1 MQRTEKHQSKN
12 RGLLGL
18 RAGCLLALLQM
29 ATAVSAYEGD
39 GYRDFLID
47 RGYLKEAE
55 IVRKDD
61 QVHYCYPVVSN
72 QMKPEDQ
79 QAWRDLAVQS
89 VSAVVSG
96 GEGLTYIA
104 WSEGGDFRSR
114 VYLKAIDTAGRTL
127 WGPIAADAS
136 IAPQEDLQLIPR
148 GADGVVLSWVETPY
162 DCTEQQQPQ
171 IRFKAQKF
179 DRSGKRLWGEHG
191 VTLHES
197 PWRYRYQLLPS
208 GATAVTGV
216 WFGWDDEGAN
226 IYLQR
231 IDDAGKRHWPEQAKK
246 VQIKG
251 QSDFDQLR
259 VVPTSDGGL
268 MLSRASHLMT
278 KEEGSPLAI
287 PISRTGEFRWT
298 LKGGHYGAELDP
310 YRMQADAA
318 GTTFFG
324 NLTARHYKDRH
335 LAVLR
340 LDSEGMVAWQTVLDD
355 KVGIPEYDYDKGEIR
370 RFVSDGAGGV
380 IAIWIKNGNEDSLFL
395 AQHVDKD
402 GKVLWE
408 KPVVLGNARIGAR
421 LDAAPDGS
429 GGAFVTWITYDM
441 ARGRQWPE
449 KSAIIFQDIRIQ
461 RVDSTG
467 ALTWDKP
474 AFVAGNIGKTGMGD
488 TPTIASDG
496 EHGAIVAWIDGRAGF
511 EIAPMS
517 EEDKF
522 EESDIPDP
530 QITSAIYAQRICA
543 SGEMMWQ
550 DDGIDVGAPKASPMT
565 CLERTSDLPIVGALA
580 VNLRTA
586 PSLTSE
592 VLKPLY
598 RSTELR
604 VLERS
609 DNCETINGRPGR
621 WVRVREHASND
632 SQGWVFDAYLA
643 YPQHADPYPIWP
655 MVP

>member
-1 MQRTEKHQSKN
+1 MQRTVKPHSKS
-12 RGLLGL
+12 RWRLGL
-18 RAGCLLALLQM
+18 ATGCLLSVFQM
-29 ATAVSAYEGD
+29 ATTASAYEGD
-39 GYRDFLID
+39 SYRDFLVD

-55 IVRKDD
+55 IVRQGN
-61 QVHYCYPVVSN
+61 QVHYCYPVISN
-72 QMKPEDQ
+72 EMKPEDQ
-79 QAWRDLAVQS
+79 QAWRDFATQS
-89 VSAVVSG
+89 ISAVVSG
-96 GEGLTYIA
+96 AEGLTYIA

-114 VYLKAIDTAGRTL
+114 LYLKAIDAAGRTL

-136 IAPQEDLQLIPR
+136 IAPQAYLQLIPR
-148 GADGVVLSWVETPY
+148 GADGVILSWIEDPY
-162 DCTEQQQPQ
+162 DCTEQQQQQ

-179 DRSGKRLWGEHG
+179 DRSGNRLWGEHG

-208 GATAVTGV
+208 GATTVTGV

-231 IDDAGKRHWPEQAKK
+231 IDDAGKLHWPEQAKK
-246 VQIKG
+246 VVIKTL
-251 QSDFDQLR
+251 DEFDQLK

-268 MLSRASHLMT
+268 MLSRASYLMT
-278 KEEGSPLAI
+278 KEEGSPLAM
-287 PISRTGEFRWT
+287 PISSTGELRWT
-298 LKGGHYGAELDP
+298 IKGRYGEELDP
-310 YRMQADAA
+310 YLMQADAA

-324 NLTARHYKDRH
+324 NLTARYANGRH

-355 KVGIPEYDYDKGEIR
+355 KVGIPEYDYDKGKMR

-380 IAIWIKNGNEDSLFL
+380 IAVWIKDGNEDSLFL

-408 KPVVLGNARIGAR
+408 KPVVLGSARIGAQM
-421 LDAAPDGS
+421 DMAPDGS

-441 ARGRQWPE
+441 ARGRQWPD
-449 KSAIIFQDIRIQ
+449 KAAVIFQDVRIQ

-474 AFVAGNIGKTGMGD
+474 AFVAGNIGKTGMGG

-511 EIAPMS
+511 DIAPMS

-522 EESDIPDP
+522 EESEAPDP
-530 QITSAIYAQRICA
+530 QITDHVYAQRVAA
-543 SGEMMWQ
+543 SGGMIWQ
-550 DDGIDVGAPKASPMT
+550 DDGIDVGGPKASPKT

-580 VNLRTA
+580 VNLRTS
-586 PSLTSE
+586 PSLASE

-598 RSTELR
+598 RGTELS

-609 DNCETINGRPGR
+609 ERCETVNGRLGR
-621 WVRVREHASND
+621 WVRVRKQASAD
-632 SQGWVFDAYLA
+632 TEGWVFDAYLV
-643 YPQHADPYPIWP
+643 YPQHADPFAIWP